1 MKTDFSFNIDD
12 LINLTELKKLPDFNK
27 ENLLFE
33 LSNKDYLKNLGDGK
47 YQYNMNDH
55 FKAFVLLNFPSHYK
69 KEHIV
74 KVYDFKDNLSEI
86 RLFKSSIFWYLSS
99 SNNDV
104 IGIIEN
110 KLQTIKIK
118 EIENIANYDVLTKSG
133 ITNILKKK
141 ISQAEYQKEIN
152 GLKGNQT
159 TQNPSNLGVSPN
171 KMSWRK
177 KSDAEVVNSNTP
189 TKTSIIDNNSND
201 FKRGRF
207 YSSYQDKDKTNSFNP
222 NQQKPKSDSNVNNF
236 TIFYTN
242 LDKGD
247 FSYSTIPIEKIKEE
261 DQTDIKAYSLNNLL
275 SFCESEYNSFKMNIK
290 VKADHESYRTLLND
304 CKDKMTLLSKTIK
317 RERAFTEVIGD
328 QLPVRFDYSGK
339 C

>member
-1 MKTDFSFNIDD
+1 M
-12 LINLTELKKLPDFNK
+12 INLSEIKKSSDFNK
-27 ENLLFE
+27 ESLLLE
-33 LSNKDYLKNLGDGK
+33 LSNKDYLKNLGEGK
-47 YQYNMNDH
+47 YQYSINDN
-55 FKAFVLLNFPSHYK
+55 FKAYVLLNFPSHYK

-110 KLQTIKIK
+110 KLKTIKIK
-118 EIENIANYDVLTKSG
+118 EIENIVNYDVLTKSG

-141 ISQAEYQKEIN
+141 ISQVEYQKEIN
-152 GLKGNQT
+152 GLRGNQV
-159 TQNPSNLGVSPN
+159 TQNPNNLGISPN

-177 KSDAEVVNSNTP
+177 KSDVEVVNSNTP
-189 TKTSIIDNNSND
+189 IKTSIVETNSND

-207 YSSYQDKDKTNSFNP
+207 YSSYQDKDKNNCFNQI
-222 NQQKPKSDSNVNNF
+222 QQKPKSDSNVNNF

-242 LDKGD
+242 LDKSD

-261 DQTDIKAYSLNNLL
+261 DQTNIRAYSINDLL
-275 SFCESEYNSFKMNIK
+275 SFCELEYSNFKKNIK
-290 VKADHESYRTLLND
+290 VKADDESYRTLIND
-304 CKDKMTLLSKTIK
+304 NKEKMTLLSKIIK
-317 RERAFTEVIGD
+317 RERAFTEVIGAD
-328 QLPVRFDYSGK
+328 QLPIKFDYSGK